1 MTRRHQ
7 PMTDSDKAQRALL
20 GALLAA
26 HPRLLDLDEL
36 DSGLGD
42 VPRPLEALRVLVGD
56 GLATQFGDRV
66 GASRAAVRFDA
77 LRRPA

>member
-1 MTRRHQ
+1 M
-7 PMTDSDKAQRALL
+7 PDYDKAQRAIL

-42 VPRPLEALRVLVGD
+42 IPRSREAIRVLVGD
-56 GLATQFGDRV
+56 GLATQLGDHV